1 MERVQRY
8 TWEDSLIEA
17 QRLGVISNGDLL
29 VALKLARAINWQ
41 PKDKRQP
48 GLYWANEQALEAV
61 GCGRST
67 YFKHRKSLLET
78 GYFITV
84 KNNLIPRVPESHRET
99 IESTAETSESLG
111 ETEKSLGDNPF
122 SVDIYSVDICSDDL
136 SSKDKSAVVVP
147 PTASFESLPK
157 GDKELQTST
166 TLLASIEP
174 PALLPQ
180 DETPV
185 FAKATEGA
193 PVHSVNQV
201 PQRMT
206 LRDIALSRSP
216 KMPVREEDEW

>member
-48 GLYWANEQALEAV
+48 GLYWANEEALEAV

-67 YFKHRKSLLET
+67 YFKHRKSLVEI

-84 KNNLIPRVPESHRET
+84 KNNLIPRVPDPLVET
-99 IESTAETSESLG
+99 VESTAETTESLG

-122 SVDIYSVDICSDDL
+122 SVDICSEDICSDDL
-136 SSKDKSAVVVP
+136 FSKDKSAVVVP

-157 GDKELQTST
+157 GDKELRTST
-166 TLLASIEP
+166 TLLAPDGP
-174 PALLPQ
+174 PAFVPVEVAESLA
-180 DETPV
+180 ETPKV
-185 FAKATEGA
+185 F
-193 PVHSVNQV
+193 V
-201 PQRMT
+201 PRVVEYT
-206 LRDIALSRSP
+206 DWEDASAEPYPNFREREYAR
-216 KMPVREEDEW
+216 KMPG